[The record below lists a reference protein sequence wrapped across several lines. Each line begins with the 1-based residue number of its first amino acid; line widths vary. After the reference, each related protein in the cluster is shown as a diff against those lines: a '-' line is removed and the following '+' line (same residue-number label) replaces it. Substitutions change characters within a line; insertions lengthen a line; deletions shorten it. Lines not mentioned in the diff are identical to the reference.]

1 MVLPVF
7 RNVRNPHSLETSETA
22 PAWLEAPDG
31 QRRQELR
38 RDWTQ
43 APGQVTWSVVRS
55 YCYVIITVSPQH
67 SASREREILTRVIH
81 LGPEMPQLWLEAS
94 QKTPVKLVSS
104 CQTGPSEIVNML
116 IARIVTQSMT

>member
-55 YCYVIITVSPQH
+55 YCYVIITESVH
-67 SASREREILTRVIH
+67 SIPHLERERDTDPGH
-81 LGPEMPQLWLEAS
+81 PPG
-94 QKTPVKLVSS
+94 T
-104 CQTGPSEIVNML
+104 
-116 IARIVTQSMT
+116 

>member
-43 APGQVTWSVVRS
+43 APGQVTWSEELLLCDHHR
-55 YCYVIITVSPQH
+55 VSPQH
-67 SASREREILTRVIH
+67 SASRERERERDTDPGH
-81 LGPEMPQLWLEAS
+81 PPG
-94 QKTPVKLVSS
+94 T
-104 CQTGPSEIVNML
+104 
-116 IARIVTQSMT
+116 